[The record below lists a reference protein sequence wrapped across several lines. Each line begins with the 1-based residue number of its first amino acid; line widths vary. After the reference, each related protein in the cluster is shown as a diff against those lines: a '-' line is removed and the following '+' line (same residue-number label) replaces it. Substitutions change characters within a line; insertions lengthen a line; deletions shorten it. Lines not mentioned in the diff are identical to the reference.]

1 MCTLLTSVKLT
12 DSPLL
17 VWGFFE
23 HFFFTFKIVFMTK
36 ESCLGHNSSTINLKL
51 YQKLNSE
58 HFLFFFLT
66 TKIEINLCVVMK
78 TQVVLCVITLV
89 NFILNHIFLSQ
100 KLFKTFMLHIE
111 RKQYEWGS
119 WRRSYMWLAN
129 SPQRDYSGLNTSRV
143 RLFAKLTNVIA
154 QVFSFL
160 SWHLKHWLL
169 YVHILVPQLCW
180 LWIFG
185 WE

>member
-1 MCTLLTSVKLT
+1 
-12 DSPLL
+12 
-17 VWGFFE
+17 
-23 HFFFTFKIVFMTK
+23 MTK

-111 RKQYEWGS
+111 RKQYERLELASILHVIGKLPTKRLLRVKHFKS
-119 WRRSYMWLAN
+119 ETFCKINKCYSSSVQLSVLTFKTLTFICAHIGPSALLIVDFWLRIN
-129 SPQRDYSGLNTSRV
+129 
-143 RLFAKLTNVIA
+143 K
-154 QVFSFL
+154 
-160 SWHLKHWLL
+160 K
-169 YVHILVPQLCW
+169 
-180 LWIFG
+180 
-185 WE
+185 